1 MLTKLS
7 WAALFFLLFNA
18 KVAQAQTVG
27 RHVSKLY
34 VTHYNLISKD
44 AVVKFVADV
53 RIADCIAFITVESSN
68 SKRISV
74 FNINADHYFLED
86 GQILFSVPVGQIRKY
101 LKRKDSVKL
110 TVSAISMTGA
120 TAFKKSTV
128 ITTEDLIKI
137 PVFEL
142 E

>member
-7 WAALFFLLFNA
+7 WAALLFLLFNNNMS
-18 KVAQAQTVG
+18 QAQTVG

-34 VTHYNLISKD
+34 VTRYNLITKD
-44 AVVKFVADV
+44 AAVEFVADV
-53 RIADCIAFITVESSN
+53 RIADCLAYITVESSN
-68 SKRISV
+68 SKRVNV
-74 FNINADHYFLED
+74 FDINIDNYFIEND
-86 GQILFSVPVGQIRKY
+86 QILFNVPVGQIKKY

-110 TVSAISMTGA
+110 TVSAISLTGN
-120 TAFKKSTV
+120 TAFKKSTF
-128 ITTEDLIKI
+128 ITTEDLIKL